1 MNFLR
6 TESIFPF
13 KTVFMRTF
21 AVADAEEKQIFD
33 TLFHCIAGSQNER
46 FEKLFAENQRE
57 SL

>member
-1 MNFLR
+1 
-6 TESIFPF
+6 
-13 KTVFMRTF
+13 MRTF